1 MTRWICCHK
10 LSGSVFPKKICLGVG
25 GISFRGKLRRSFVKK
40 ALDPCSSVT
49 PRHTVRL
56 LTDPDANE
64 DKSQRSQCME
74 SCNATSSAPSIMLR
88 AWFLGQIG
96 IVVSHDLLT
105 VRRRRRDT
113 RCHYSVRFTCV
124 LWWLS
129 AWLSVNNTGVRF
141 LQVYFVSAP

>member
-1 MTRWICCHK
+1 MCWSVTNATCFYACRVKILIRENGLLKMFMNNYITCLSYLFVYFCCAIPLPMTRWICCHK

-88 AWFLGQIG
+88 A
-96 IVVSHDLLT
+96 
-105 VRRRRRDT
+105 
-113 RCHYSVRFTCV
+113 
-124 LWWLS
+124 
-129 AWLSVNNTGVRF
+129 
-141 LQVYFVSAP
+141 